1 MAVATSIKGRKLE
14 PYEVLRDDELQVF
27 VTPEL
32 TTMARTMHVDV
43 TRGFRKG
50 LAVSFSNTLG

>member
-14 PYEVLRDDELQVF
+14 PYEVLREDDLQVF

-32 TTMARTMHVDV
+32 TTMARTMHIEVK
-43 TRGFRKG
+43 RGVRNG
-50 LAVSFSNTLG
+50 LSVSFSNALS

>member
-14 PYEVLRDDELQVF
+14 PYEVLREDDLQVF

-32 TTMARTMHVDV
+32 TTMARTLHVDV
-43 TRGFRKG
+43 KRGVRKG
-50 LAVSFSNTLG
+50 LSVSFSNALG